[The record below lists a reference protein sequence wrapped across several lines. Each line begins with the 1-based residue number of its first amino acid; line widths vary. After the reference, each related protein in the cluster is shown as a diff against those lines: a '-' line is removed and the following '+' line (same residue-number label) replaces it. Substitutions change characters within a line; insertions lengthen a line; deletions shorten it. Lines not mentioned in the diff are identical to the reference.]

1 MDGYKPI
8 KIGELI
14 HRIEIQQNQGGQ
26 GADGQQIDSWQT
38 VLRCYAKVEDLTG
51 SERWT
56 DMTIRSIA
64 SHLITVR
71 WCRLLSTATA
81 RLRAVYQGRNY
92 NFVNI
97 NDIDNRHQKLEIA
110 ALREE

>member
-1 MDGYKPI
+1 MPGFKPI
-8 KIGELI
+8 KIGDLI
-14 HRIEIQQNQGGQ
+14 HRIEIQQNQGTQ
-26 GADGQQIDSWQT
+26 GADGQQQDSWQT
-38 VLRCYAKVEDLTG
+38 ILTCYAKVEDLTG

-71 WCRLLSTATA
+71 WCKLLSAATA
-81 RLRAVYQGRNY
+81 RLRAVYQNRNY

-97 NDIDNRHQKLEIA
+97 NDIDNRHWRLEIA